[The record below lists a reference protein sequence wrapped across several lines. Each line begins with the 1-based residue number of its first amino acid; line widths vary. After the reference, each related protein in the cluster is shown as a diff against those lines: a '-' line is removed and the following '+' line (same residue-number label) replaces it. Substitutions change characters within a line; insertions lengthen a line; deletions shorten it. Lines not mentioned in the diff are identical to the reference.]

1 MFTILRKF
9 LQLEASAGILLML
22 VTILALLIAN
32 SPLYPFYQ
40 ATLHAPLSLTYDNFL
55 LSKPLLF
62 WINDGLMVIFF
73 FLIGLEIK
81 REFIEGHLSI
91 PAQRILPGTATL
103 GGIIVPALI
112 YILFNYDHSI
122 NMRGWAIPTATDIAF
137 ALGVLALIK
146 DLPKSLRV
154 FLLTIAVLDDLGAVL
169 IIALF
174 YAKSLSIA
182 SLLWAVLILIILTLL
197 NRLKIKKVSIYIV
210 LSLTLWVFVL
220 QSGVHATIAGVLA
233 AFTIPLGRNKTSE
246 KNPLVIIEQALHPWV
261 AYAILPIFAFANAGL
276 PLKNITLSNLTDPLA
291 LGIMLGLFF
300 GKQIGVLIGT
310 WIPIK
315 LKWGKLPSNVSW
327 LQLYGISIL
336 CGIGFTMSLFI
347 GTLAFEGGGPEF
359 DYRVRLAI
367 LIASFLSFIYGYLVL
382 KFSNNKAKKEKHIR
396 I

>member
-1 MFTILRKF
+1 MFSILRKF

-22 VTILALLIAN
+22 AAVLALLIAN
-32 SPLYPFYQ
+32 SQFYPFYQ
-40 ATLHAPLSLTYDNFL
+40 ATLHTPLSLKYDNFL

-91 PAQRILPGTATL
+91 PSQRILPATATL

-112 YILFNYDHSI
+112 YTLFNYHNSV

-146 DLPKSLRV
+146 DSPKSLRI

-169 IIALF
+169 IIALY
-174 YAKSLSIA
+174 YAKSLSVA
-182 SLLWAVLILIILTLL
+182 SLLLAIFTLIILTIL
-197 NRLKIKKVSIYIV
+197 NKLRIKQVSIYIV

-233 AFTIPLGRNKTSE
+233 AFTIPLGKNKTTE
-246 KNPLVIIEQALHPWV
+246 KSPLVMIEQALHPWV

-276 PLKNITLSNLTDPLA
+276 PINSITFSNLIDPLA
-291 LGIMLGLFF
+291 LGIMLGLFV
-300 GKQIGVLIGT
+300 GKQIGVFVGT

-315 LKWGKLPSNVSW
+315 FKWGKLPSNVSW
-327 LQLYGISIL
+327 SQLYGISIL

-347 GTLAFEGGGPEF
+347 GTLAFEEGGPEF
-359 DYRVRLAI
+359 DHRVRLAI
-367 LIASFLSFIYGYLVL
+367 LIASFFSFIYGYLIL
-382 KFSNNKAKKEKHIR
+382 KFSNNQAKKEKY
-396 I
+396 